1 MILISLNKFISLLFL
16 IISLSISPLIAE
28 EEIDIWNKEKKEN
41 PSSNQNINNND
52 ETNATPE
59 VIISNQENSNIEIE
73 SEISKVSEDIKIF
86 GIYDPAENDFELN
99 MWSATEAEDIRSSIK
114 RINKIELSNTASKLF
129 EYTILSFAYPPKG
142 MDEKEFVNLKINWLI
157 ENKKI
162 NLIEKFLKQNNTFPN
177 KKKLIQYLVDQ
188 NIAKANIKEG
198 CKKINFLDKNIK
210 DSYLEKFKIYCLV
223 FNKRKMKL
231 SSNLIF

>member
-114 RINKIELSNTASKLF
+114 RMNKIVL
-129 EYTILSFAYPPKG
+129 
-142 MDEKEFVNLKINWLI
+142 
-157 ENKKI
+157 
-162 NLIEKFLKQNNTFPN
+162 
-177 KKKLIQYLVDQ
+177 
-188 NIAKANIKEG
+188 
-198 CKKINFLDKNIK
+198 KNI
-210 DSYLEKFKIYCLV
+210 FT
-223 FNKRKMKL
+223 KL
-231 SSNLIF
+231 RHVRGINNDL

>member
-1 MILISLNKFISLLFL
+1 MILISLNKFISLLFFL
-16 IISLSISPLIAE
+16 IISLSISPLIRRRRNRLFG
-28 EEIDIWNKEKKEN
+28 IRKRKKN

-73 SEISKVSEDIKIF
+73 SEISKVSKEDIKIF

-99 MWSATEAEDIRSSIK
+99 MWSATEPEDIRSSIK

-142 MDEKEFVNLKINWLI
+142 D
-157 ENKKI
+157 
-162 NLIEKFLKQNNTFPN
+162 
-177 KKKLIQYLVDQ
+177 
-188 NIAKANIKEG
+188 G
-198 CKKINFLDKNIK
+198 
-210 DSYLEKFKIYCLV
+210 
-223 FNKRKMKL
+223 
-231 SSNLIF
+231 